1 MRRAAN
7 VFCSLYNFINS
18 FTLKK
23 FLCSEH
29 DFRFQMSA
37 ELCFDFESPSRL
49 NGKDVILL
57 QLKNANE
64 LDYVIVSD
72 CLPWC
77 FMMLELVQL

>member
-1 MRRAAN
+1 
-7 VFCSLYNFINS
+7 
-18 FTLKK
+18 
-23 FLCSEH
+23 
-29 DFRFQMSA
+29 MSA

-57 QLKNANE
+57 QLENANE

-72 CLPWC
+72 WLPWC